1 MLDYNFLRPPC
12 MLAPYPKGFFI
23 GTWEDYRGG
32 VPLAEP
38 TYLSFICDGWSIKS
52 RPGTFSPHR
61 SPKKPIMGVGS
72 GGERARKPPP
82 LFHQLSLR
90 QKNAP
95 DPKKLR
101 MQCERAEKRATAW
114 FTTIST
120 QANKNLSSNLES
132 SGWQSRDSE
141 KNHSSKKWWKI
152 PSLGTLCRL
161 QNLKMITSLKFCL
174 QSRPKTKLRAEPDPF
189 PIAERWEMLKLVGR
203 AENWSEMSP
212 NPTCA
217 STMWHNVQFTMYTI
231 PKHNAQIPTM
241 RPHPCINHQPR
252 DIALTWCRISHQD
265 NLQAVLWY
273 YIQKINQS

>member
-114 FTTIST
+114 FNTTSNQT
-120 QANKNLSSNLES
+120 NKNMSSNLDS
-132 SGWQSRDSE
+132 KSGGVWLAIKRFRE
-141 KNHSSKKWWKI
+141 K
-152 PSLGTLCRL
+152 SL
-161 QNLKMITSLKFCL
+161 LKEIVKNTFSGHLVPF
-174 QSRPKTKLRAEPDPF
+174 TKLKNDHF
-189 PIAERWEMLKLVGR
+189 SQILSPIQ
-203 AENWSEMSP
+203 
-212 NPTCA
+212 T
-217 STMWHNVQFTMYTI
+217 
-231 PKHNAQIPTM
+231 
-241 RPHPCINHQPR
+241 
-252 DIALTWCRISHQD
+252 
-265 NLQAVLWY
+265 
-273 YIQKINQS
+273 

>member
-1 MLDYNFLRPPC
+1 
-12 MLAPYPKGFFI
+12 
-23 GTWEDYRGG
+23 
-32 VPLAEP
+32 
-38 TYLSFICDGWSIKS
+38 
-52 RPGTFSPHR
+52 
-61 SPKKPIMGVGS
+61 
-72 GGERARKPPP
+72 
-82 LFHQLSLR
+82 
-90 QKNAP
+90 
-95 DPKKLR
+95 

-120 QANKNLSSNLES
+120 QTDKNMSSNLGAC
-132 SGWQSRDSE
+132 GWQSRDSE

-152 PSLGTLCRL
+152 PSLGALCHL

-212 NPTCA
+212 DPTCA

-231 PKHNAQIPTM
+231 PKHNAQIPSM
-241 RPHPCINHQPR
+241 RPRPCINHQPR

>member
-95 DPKKLR
+95 DPEKLR
-101 MQCERAEKRATAW
+101 MQCERAEKKSHSVVHNNQYSDQYEYEFKSRGVCLAIKRFREKSFLKEIVQNT
-114 FTTIST
+114 FSGHLVPLTRL
-120 QANKNLSSNLES
+120 KNDHFS
-132 SGWQSRDSE
+132 
-141 KNHSSKKWWKI
+141 
-152 PSLGTLCRL
+152 
-161 QNLKMITSLKFCL
+161 
-174 QSRPKTKLRAEPDPF
+174 
-189 PIAERWEMLKLVGR
+189 
-203 AENWSEMSP
+203 
-212 NPTCA
+212 
-217 STMWHNVQFTMYTI
+217 
-231 PKHNAQIPTM
+231 
-241 RPHPCINHQPR
+241 
-252 DIALTWCRISHQD
+252 
-265 NLQAVLWY
+265 
-273 YIQKINQS
+273 